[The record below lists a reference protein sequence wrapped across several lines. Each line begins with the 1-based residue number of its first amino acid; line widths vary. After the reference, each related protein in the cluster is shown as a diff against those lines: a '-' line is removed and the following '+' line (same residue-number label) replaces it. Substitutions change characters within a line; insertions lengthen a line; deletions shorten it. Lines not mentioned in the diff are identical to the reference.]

1 MTACRTGLAAA
12 LLAAALAGGC
22 ATRPPAVPKEAAQTD
37 NTKLS
42 DIHVQTA
49 VEYMRQGNFETALNR
64 LGKALEYNPNNAA
77 AHSTLGIL
85 YSRLGQPDKAEKHYA
100 EAVRTAPDDSGALNN
115 YGQFLCSQGRH
126 AEALALFDRAVAN
139 PLYRTPA
146 VAQTNAGTC
155 ALEAGDPATAE
166 TRLRAALQSDPKFA
180 PALMQMARVSF
191 DKAEHLSARAYL
203 QRYLEVAK
211 PTAASLWLGVRI
223 ERALGNTDGASSHAL
238 ALRSRFP
245 DSEETR
251 LLNESSQQ

>member
-1 MTACRTGLAAA
+1 MSARRAIPALAIAAA
-12 LLAAALAGGC
+12 LLAAGC
-22 ATRPPAVPKEAAQTD
+22 ATQPPSVPKEAVQTD
-37 NTKLS
+37 NTRLS

-64 LGKALEYNPNNAA
+64 LGKALEYNPSNAN

-85 YSRLGQPDKAEKHYA
+85 YTRLGQADKAEKHYA
-100 EAVRTAPDDSGALNN
+100 EAVRVAPQDSGALNN
-115 YGQFLCSQGRH
+115 YGQFLCSQGRNG
-126 AEALALFDRAVAN
+126 EAQALFDRAVAN

-146 VAQTNAGTC
+146 VAMTNAGTC
-155 ALEAGDPATAE
+155 ALEAGDAATAE
-166 TRLRAALQSDPKFA
+166 TKLRAALQSDAKFG
-180 PALMQMARVSF
+180 PALLQMARVSF

-223 ERALGNTDGASSHAL
+223 ERALDNTDGAASHAL

-245 DSEETR
+245 DSDETR
-251 LLNESSQQ
+251 QLNESAPQ